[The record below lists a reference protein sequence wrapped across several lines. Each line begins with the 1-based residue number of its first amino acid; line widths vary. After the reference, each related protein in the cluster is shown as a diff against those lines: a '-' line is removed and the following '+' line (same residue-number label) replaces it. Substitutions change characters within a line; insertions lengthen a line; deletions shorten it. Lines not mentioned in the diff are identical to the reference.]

1 MIYFSHFTLYKMKKN
16 IVAACIFLLIILLIT
31 LLCSCS
37 MRGQLEGYATI
48 DKTIEFARGFQGIGK
63 ITSSTPLT
71 DAAGGN
77 SAVLFSTGASTPSNP
92 KESDAD
98 SKFCAIIEGTALK
111 IAKLA
116 TASVAPD
123 LTAANTAKEKAISDK
138 AAADA
143 ALAAIDL
150 NSDDALSKK
159 SAAESAIAAATKA
172 VADAESAIAAVPSTP
187 SKWTVVWDSSL
198 SGYLGSSQLRLP
210 GGNLVF
216 GNTILSGN
224 VIGLDAKLTKEG
236 DLILRNASGA
246 TVWSL
251 VAHELNTINDWMTA
265 YFGRGS
271 RVYRSTDYEEIT
283 RKYDNFKTY
292 VDSLEKNTDVVSEV
306 YKKLKNIRYKMDFEL
321 SELNGLSNSKV
332 NVSNQTLESSM
343 YLNLGITVL
352 AASLFILIAT
362 R

>member
-1 MIYFSHFTLYKMKKN
+1 MKKN

-71 DAAGGN
+71 NG
-77 SAVLFSTGASTPSNP
+77 SSVLFSTGATSTTPNP
-92 KESDAD
+92 TESDAD

-116 TASVAPD
+116 TASVAAD
-123 LTAANTAKEKAISDK
+123 LTAANAAKDKALSDK

-143 ALAAIDL
+143 ALAAIDQ
-150 NSDDALSKK
+150 NSDDALSKRNE
-159 SAAESAIAAATKA
+159 AQSAIADATKA
-172 VADAESAIAAVPSTP
+172 VADAEAAIAAVPSTP

-198 SGYLGSSQLRLP
+198 SGYLGSNQLRLP

-236 DLILRNASGA
+236 DLILRNSSGA